1 LFDGANIDVE
11 TYMLQHLFFSPAV
24 LFEVITIQLFVL
36 ENNLVIIVP

>member
-1 LFDGANIDVE
+1 
-11 TYMLQHLFFSPAV
+11 MLQHLFFSPAV